1 MCLGVG
7 WGGEVAWRVALGLI
21 KSLLWLPFGQE
32 YSGIVT
38 GLAAAPC
45 GVGVGDVVPCGVGF
59 GACWEACWGGCRGW
73 RLAGRQAG
81 ISLAQAAP

>member
-1 MCLGVG
+1 MG
-7 WGGEVAWRVALGLI
+7 VAWRIALGLI

-45 GVGVGDVVPCGVGF
+45 GVGVGDVVPCGVGV
-59 GACWEACWGGCRGW
+59 GACWGGVLGGVLGRVQGVA
-73 RLAGRQAG
+73 AGGEAG

>member
-1 MCLGVG
+1 MG
-7 WGGEVAWRVALGLI
+7 VAWRIALGLI

-59 GACWEACWGGCRGW
+59 GGVLGGVLGRVQGVA
-73 RLAGRQAG
+73 AGGEAG

>member
-1 MCLGVG
+1 MG
-7 WGGEVAWRVALGLI
+7 VAWRIALGLI